1 MLFKKLIRTT
11 WKYKAQF
18 ISMIIMVAIGIGMF
32 VGFNMEW
39 YSIVRDTDDFFEKT
53 ALSDYIIVDET
64 GFSKDS
70 VEKIKNI
77 EGVDFA
83 TRYLNINVAVK
94 EKNNRLALNV
104 AEEYGNVSRFM
115 LISGSDYDKDSENGI
130 WLSDRFAAAND
141 VKVGDE
147 LTFTYSTLQL
157 KGVVKGLV
165 KAGEF
170 LVCVPDSN
178 QLMPDFKTYGF
189 AFITPVML
197 KSAMGREF
205 YTQINVKSDL
215 DKTDMERL
223 VKDAFGKTSL
233 VLSRDEN
240 TAYASAQGE
249 VQEGK
254 TMGAILPVMFLLI
267 GILTMV
273 TTMHRVTINEKRQ
286 IGTLK
291 ALGFRDGKIL
301 WHYTSYGLFIGVV
314 GAILGIALGYAVA
327 YIIINPNGTMGT
339 YFDLPSWE
347 LFLPWYCWLVV
358 ALIVGLLTLISF
370 LSVKKMLKGSAAD
383 ALRPYTPK
391 KMRKTVFEKT
401 KLWDKLPFGT
411 KWNTRD
417 VLRHKNRSFMTLFG
431 IIGCMILLV
440 DGLGMKDTMDVYMDS
455 LTNEVCNYTTR
466 INVSQTATNENAI
479 EVANKY
485 LGDYVASQSVKL
497 NDKTVSLDIY
507 NVTRD
512 KIRFLNEDNDAV
524 TLGDDGAYVCLRI
537 ADRGVKVG
545 DYIEFSPFGSE
556 NTYKVKVAGILRSL
570 TSESI
575 TITEKCAQN
584 AGIPY
589 KITSIYT
596 DETEIAASDY
606 ISGTQSKKVIVD
618 SYSTLMELTNTMV
631 WLFVAAAVLLGT
643 IVLYNLGT
651 MSYVERSRELATL
664 KVVGFRDLH
673 IARLLIGQNMA
684 LTILGIIIGLPAGYG
699 LFVVICKYLA
709 SEFELKVSFGAL
721 TYTVSILLTFVVSLV
736 VGLFIARKNKK
747 IDMVE
752 ALKADE

>member
-53 ALSDYIIVDET
+53 ALSDYVIVDET
-64 GFSKDS
+64 GFSKES

-130 WLSDRFAAAND
+130 WLSDQFAAAND

-147 LTFTYSTLQL
+147 LTLTYSTLQL

-223 VKDAFGKTSL
+223 VKNALGKTSL

-240 TAYASAQGE
+240 NAYASAQGE

-512 KIRFLNEDNDAV
+512 KIRFLDEDNDTV
-524 TLGDDGAYVCLRI
+524 NLGDEGAYICLRI

-575 TITEKCAQN
+575 TMTEKCAQN

-631 WLFVAAAVLLGT
+631 WVFVAAAVLLGT

-673 IARLLIGQNMA
+673 IARLLVGQNMA

-721 TYTVSILLTFVVSLV
+721 TYTVSILLTFCVSLV
-736 VGLFIARKNKK
+736 VSLFIARKNKK

-752 ALKADE
+752 ALKGTE